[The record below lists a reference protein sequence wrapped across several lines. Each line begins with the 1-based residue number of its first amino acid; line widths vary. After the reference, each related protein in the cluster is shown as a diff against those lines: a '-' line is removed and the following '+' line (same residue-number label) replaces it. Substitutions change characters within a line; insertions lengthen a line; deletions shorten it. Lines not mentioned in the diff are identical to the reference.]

1 MQGKGRFMKK
11 KPVKKMS
18 AVADH
23 RRASKPLSSG
33 EMKAA
38 RWIRGIDALPL
49 PAKKAVKNSV
59 GRPKKE
65 HPKEKVT
72 IRLDYDVLA
81 ALRATG
87 QGWQTNLNAMLRDGL
102 NI

>member
-1 MQGKGRFMKK
+1 MKK
-11 KPVKKMS
+11 KS
-18 AVADH
+18 AKNSDGLHDH
-23 RRASKPLSSG
+23 RLTSKPLTAK

-38 RWIRGIDALPL
+38 RWMLGVDALPAA
-49 PAKKAVKNSV
+49 AKKAVKNSV

-72 IRLDYDVLA
+72 IRLDHDVLA

-87 QGWQTNLNAMLRDGL
+87 QGWQTNLNAMLRDDL